1 MVVQIRLD
9 MSTIVDFI
17 CSDESTRH
25 ISAYKWYIYDI
36 YEVHLKRGYA
46 SIS

>member
-9 MSTIVDFI
+9 I
-17 CSDESTRH
+17 DESTRH